1 MLLDAVVTTVQGE
14 KIRVSDVIA
23 HMKLKGLFR
32 TAIYEL
38 IERRV
43 LELRLGEFGLVLDE
57 TEVERRAQAAKI
69 ALGIDSPAFF
79 EKYLTYYG
87 VTADQWYDSIR
98 SEAIRDCLK
107 AHLITPRRITEFYRK
122 EPLRFASVSVAR
134 IVCRA
139 REEADRVLEDARAGR
154 GDFVELARRFSTDE
168 STRLAGGYIGN
179 VKRGMLPPEVDQR
192 AFESAD
198 DTVIGPFRENALWTV
213 YKVYSVNVPKL
224 TDALK
229 NVIRDQIFSE
239 WLREQVCTVPA

>member
-1 MLLDAVVTTVQGE
+1 MQLDAVVTTVKGE
-14 KIRVSDVIA
+14 KIRASDVIV

-38 IERRV
+38 IEQKV
-43 LELRLGEFGLVLDE
+43 LRLRLAEFGLVLDE
-57 TEVERRAQAAKI
+57 AEVERRAQNARS
-69 ALGIDSPAFF
+69 ALGLESPAFF
-79 EKYLTYYG
+79 DKYLTYYG
-87 VTADQWYDSIR
+87 VSAEQWYESIR
-98 SEAIRDCLK
+98 TEAICECLK
-107 AHLITPRRITEFYRK
+107 QHLITPRKITEFYRR

-139 REEADRVLEDARAGR
+139 REEADRVLDAVRENR
-154 GDFVELARRFSTDE
+154 KDFVELARCFSADD

-179 VKRGMLPPEVDQR
+179 VKRGMLPPEVDQQ
-192 AFESAD
+192 AFEAAD
-198 DTVIGPFRENALWTV
+198 NTVIGPFRENSLWTV
-213 YKVYSVNVPKL
+213 YKVYAVNVPKL